1 MSTGLEAKLVVLG
14 QASVGKTS
22 FVIRYCKG
30 TFDPDSSSTIGAS
43 FLAKKVV
50 VDDCVV
56 RLQIWVCRFFTDRTD
71 KATLVDTFSKS
82 LRILLV
88 KNGIGQYQSSITALR
103 IVGYYVTT

>member
-30 TFDPDSSSTIGAS
+30 TFDPDASSTIGAS

-56 RLQIWVCRFFTDRTD
+56 RLQIWVFFQI
-71 KATLVDTFSKS
+71 S
-82 LRILLV
+82 LRSV
-88 KNGIGQYQSSITALR
+88 LR
-103 IVGYYVTT
+103 LKHGMCN